1 MTTSEKGIYEFG
13 PFRIDMERYLLL
25 RDGETI
31 PLSPK
36 VFETLLFLIQHRGEV
51 AKKDEILESVWP
63 DTFVEEGNLAQN
75 IFLLRKALGEEKNE
89 HRYIVTIPGVGYRF
103 VAPVKEY
110 EGLPP
115 PREEVAEQPVRSIAV
130 LPFKNLA
137 GETANKFFGPGLA
150 DALIMRLSSIRFLKV
165 RPTAAVLKYNNL
177 KEDPL
182 VIGRE
187 LNVAAL
193 LDGVYQQEADKI
205 RVSVQLVSV
214 KDGITLWAAKFD
226 ENLTDIFAIQDSIS
240 EQVVRS
246 LALQLSGDEQRQLK
260 RNYTHD
266 PEAFQLF
273 IKGRYFWNQ
282 RTPEGLRKALD
293 YAQQA
298 IAIDP
303 LYAPAYVGLADSYSL
318 LGAQHG
324 VLAPRESFPK
334 ARAAAE
340 RALEIDEKLA
350 EAYASKGFIDCVFEW
365 DWARSEQDYLKAIEL
380 KPNYPTAHHWY
391 GELLTILG
399 RFDEAYR
406 ELQMAQGLDP
416 LSLAINV
423 DLAASFFNSR
433 QYDRSERQLVN
444 LLELNP
450 NFIRAHTVLGRVHE
464 QKGEYAKAIDLLD
477 RAVEL
482 SGADP
487 VPLSALAHAFA
498 SAGKMSE
505 AGKILEDLQESA
517 NRRYVSACHIAGIY
531 IGLGKNDLAFKWL
544 DQAVEN
550 RDIELVWLKVNPI
563 FDPLRS
569 DARFV
574 ELVRR
579 VSPALL

>member
-115 PREEVAEQPVRSIAV
+115 PREEVAEEPVRSIAV

-150 DALIMRLSSIRFLKV
+150 DALIMRLSSIRYLKV

-505 AGKILEDLQESA
+505 AGKILEDLQESS